1 MQPRLVYLFL
11 QQVVD
16 SLFLTRR
23 ERVLLY
29 TSPSPQREECGAMV
43 VEMKTARRLGSSFKT
58 LRPDRV
64 SRRVDMDEIGPSF
77 QTLFTSFLKLS
88 HSLPN
93 GRILVV
99 PPAQKTSRFPICL
112 TANLSTGRS
121 REKVQKNNCF
131 PNHSAYVLGKS

>member
-1 MQPRLVYLFL
+1 MQSRLVYLFL

-29 TSPSPQREECGAMV
+29 TSPPPQREECGVMV

-64 SRRVDMDEIGPSF
+64 SRRVDMDEIGRASRLYL
-77 QTLFTSFLKLS
+77 QASLSWVTLF
-88 HSLPN
+88 
-93 GRILVV
+93 RMEEILVV
-99 PPAQKTSRFPICL
+99 PPAQKNQQIPHL
-112 TANLSTGRS
+112 
-121 REKVQKNNCF
+121 
-131 PNHSAYVLGKS
+131 PNG